1 MAQCNFFG
9 SQNPPQKTSTETT
22 SATYQSIGHPLKLLA
37 FPVKLVASH
46 QNVGCFSQARNI
58 LASGL
63 FWSWAGAR
71 LGKSPMGWTVGLI
84 FFVWW
89 MFFSGDFQGEPSCQS
104 VSRKKAVEVHENL
117 FSPIFGEDEPI
128 LTHIFQMG

>member
-1 MAQCNFFG
+1 MQFF
-9 SQNPPQKTSTETT
+9 SDLKIRPKKHPPKPRLPLTKAPVT
-22 SATYQSIGHPLKLLA
+22 HLKLLT
-37 FPVKLVASH
+37 FPVKPVASH
-46 QNVGCFSQARNI
+46 QNVVFFFSQARNI

-89 MFFSGDFQGEPSCQS
+89 MFFREIFQGEPSCQS
-104 VSRKKAVEVHENL
+104 VSRKKAVEVHEIL